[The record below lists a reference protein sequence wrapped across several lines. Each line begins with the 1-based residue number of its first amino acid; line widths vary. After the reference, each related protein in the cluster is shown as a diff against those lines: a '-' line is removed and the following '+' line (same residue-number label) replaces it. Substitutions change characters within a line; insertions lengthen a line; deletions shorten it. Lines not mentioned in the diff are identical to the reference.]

1 MTTWGEK
8 LIAEGRA
15 EARAE
20 AHAEGRIEGRVGMLV
35 SMARHRYGEAVAGTM
50 SALLESVR
58 TESALDEVGAWLLT
72 CETSDA
78 LIAKI
83 RQM

>member
-15 EARAE
+15 ESR
-20 AHAEGRIEGRVGMLV
+20 AEGRIEGRVGMLV

-58 TESALDEVGAWLLT
+58 TESALEQVGKWLVT
-72 CETSDA
+72 CETGDA